1 MNSYSKIMLAVSLGL
16 TSGLSAAAEPVSY
29 FNNPAALAGINKS
42 SDKNLLQKAGP
53 EQQARA
59 LATRLNNTLDANGHS
74 KLTLIAESA
83 GEKQQFLKFQQN
95 YQGFE
100 VWNQQLVM
108 VLNKQGK
115 VSQSYG
121 SLLKGIEKDLPQL
134 PAVSAENNQLQ
145 LSRFIEQYYS
155 DEARVFRNKS
165 ADVVIYL
172 DKTNTAKLA
181 YKFSFFTDV
190 VNNDSRP
197 EKVLAFVD
205 VAGGELLDKFDVLH
219 RATIEGGSGPSGN
232 QKNVKADYQESGYA
246 SYPPST
252 FVVRKENNGNSDTC
266 YFVTNNADS
275 QDLYNVE
282 TRDYQGAVNPVN
294 SPFSYDCT
302 DSNRNDHKTINTAKS
317 PLNDAHHHG
326 QITSLMFQAYLNQ
339 KPFINQPVIQNVHYG
354 QNMDQAFYENGE
366 IYYGDGD
373 YLFYPMV
380 ALDVV
385 AHEIAHGFT
394 AEYGTGW
401 EKQMITGQARAINE
415 AFSDMTGAAA
425 EFYLYGQNDWQSNFE
440 SYQPDGQALR
450 YMDDPTRDGKSI
462 EHVYDY
468 ETSTEAHY
476 GAGVFNKAFHRL
488 ATMQFDAEQGET
500 SPWNTRFAFIAF
512 ANANKNCWL
521 GNSSYEHAAD
531 CVMQQASTMA
541 NLMSNEDI
549 TKANK
554 TYWTATELKNHI
566 RKAFA
571 LVGIELKVNSGLES
585 DFGHN
590 MKFLDYN
597 FINNSRYN
605 GGSTNSGYSW
615 LWNFGHDNQTSE
627 QKNPAHSFPAA
638 GVYNVSLTATRLS
651 SGESDTF
658 TMPVSVADDYCAAS
672 GGSFDR
678 YYVGSVTINGTTQAS
693 GPNGYSDYTANP
705 VSIQDGNSF
714 NVTITAGNVE
724 STNNVSKDFNMWVD
738 KNDDGLFH
746 KTDELVINAS
756 DTTSVTRSISVSGN
770 VGDVFRARVAVS
782 FDILKTACGQ
792 FSLGEAED
800 YNLEISDN
808 PNPPTI
814 TVQPQ
819 QNIANQVT
827 FDNSTNDARI
837 KSWDWDF
844 GDGSLTSHD
853 QSPVH
858 KYRKSGSYD
867 VTLKAYDSNNQQIAG
882 WAQNISFT
890 TTTTP
895 LFTPVIN
902 NRQITVTTDQSL
914 MPEGSTVL
922 WGFGDSTTT
931 ALEQWTHTYAADG
944 TYKVRLTIT
953 NDDNPNGKFIEK
965 NIVIGN
971 QEYAPVFDYSFTENA
986 DGSYNVTFNNTS
998 GVPDD
1003 LYRPNSSWS
1012 KPTLTWVFGDG
1023 KSDSFSYANFND
1035 NTSHTYS
1042 NGGNYS
1048 VRLDIRYR
1056 YGYGK
1061 YKTVSATLDIN
1072 LAPKAPVEYCQ
1083 ANGVTDYEYI
1093 NKVTFGGSSFTT
1105 GNSQSSEVH
1114 NPDQPITLAVGQDI
1128 AFTIEAGYPTADK
1141 YAENYHVWIDLNG
1154 DGQFGDGDWVNDKSE
1169 LLIEEF
1175 DQTSGLNGSGSV
1187 SGTFRLPSEKI
1198 QNGTTRTR
1206 MRILQ
1211 YYASSRTG
1219 SINPCSDYTNS
1230 VTSGSGEIE
1239 DYLVE
1244 IIKN

>member
-1 MNSYSKIMLAVSLGL
+1 MNSYSKVMLAVSLGL
-16 TSGLSAAAEPVSY
+16 TSSLSMAAESVSY

-42 SDKNLLQKAGP
+42 SDKNLLQKATSK
-53 EQQARA
+53 QQAKA
-59 LATRLNNTLDANGHS
+59 LTTRLNNILDTSGQS
-74 KLTLIAESA
+74 KLTLIAEA
-83 GEKQQFLKFQQN
+83 IDEKQQFLTYQQS
-95 YQGFE
+95 YLGFE
-100 VWNQQLVM
+100 VWNQQVVM
-108 VLNKQGK
+108 LLDEQGK

-121 SLLKGIEKDLPQL
+121 SLLKGIEKDLPKL
-134 PAVSAENNQLQ
+134 PAVSQENNQIQ
-145 LSRFIEQYYS
+145 LEHFIAKHYS
-155 DEARVFRNKS
+155 DEARVFRNQS
-165 ADVVIYL
+165 AEVVIYL
-172 DKTNTAKLA
+172 DKNNTAKLA

-205 VAGGELLDKFDVLH
+205 VAKGELLDKFDVLH

-232 QKNVKADYQESGYA
+232 LKNVKEDYRESGYA

-266 YFVTNNADS
+266 YFVTSNADS

-282 TRDYQGAVNPVN
+282 TRDYQGAVNAVN
-294 SPFSYDCT
+294 NPFSYDCT

-326 QITSLMFQAYLNQ
+326 QITSLMYQAYLEQ

-354 QNMDQAFYENGE
+354 QNMDQAFYEDGE

-394 AEYGTGW
+394 AEYGTGS

-415 AFSDMTGAAA
+415 AFSDMSGAAA

-450 YMDDPTRDGKSI
+450 YMDEPTQDGKSI
-462 EHVYDY
+462 AHVYDY

-488 ATMQFDAEQGET
+488 ATMQFDAEQGEA
-500 SPWNTRFAFIAF
+500 SPWNTKFAFIAF
-512 ANANKNCWL
+512 ANANKKCWL
-521 GNSSYEHAAD
+521 ANSSYEHAAD
-531 CVMQQASTMA
+531 CVMQQASTLA

-549 TKANK
+549 TKADK
-554 TYWTATELKNHI
+554 TYWSTTELKNHI

-571 LVGIELKVNSGLES
+571 LVGITLKVNSGLES
-585 DFGHN
+585 DFGHS
-590 MKFLDYN
+590 MKFLDYDFTN
-597 FINNSRYN
+597 ASRFNGNNVSN
-605 GGSTNSGYSW
+605 SSGYSW
-615 LWNFGHDNQTSE
+615 LWNFGHDNQTSA
-627 QKNPAHSFPAA
+627 QKTPSHSFPAA
-638 GVYNVSLTATRLS
+638 GTYDVSLTATRIS
-651 SGESDTF
+651 SGEKDTF
-658 TMPVSVADDYCAAS
+658 TLPITVADDYCSAS

-678 YYVGSVTINGTTQAS
+678 YYVGSVTINGVTQAS
-693 GPNGYSDYTANP
+693 GASGYSDYTANP

-714 NVTITAGNVE
+714 NVTINAGNVE
-724 STNNVSKDFNMWVD
+724 STNNVSKDFKMWVD
-738 KNDDGLFH
+738 KNNDGLFH
-746 KTDELVINAS
+746 KTDELVINAT
-756 DTTSVTRSISVSGN
+756 DTNSVSRSISVSGN

-800 YNLEISDN
+800 YDLVISDN
-808 PNPPTI
+808 PNPPSI

-827 FDNSTNDARI
+827 FSNSTNDARI
-837 KSWDWDF
+837 HSWDWDF
-844 GDGSLTSHD
+844 GDGSLTGHD
-853 QSPVH
+853 KSPVH
-858 KYRKSGSYD
+858 KYERSGSYD
-867 VTLKAYDSNNQQIAG
+867 VSLKAYDSNNQQIAS
-882 WAQNISFT
+882 WAQTINYS

-895 LFTPVIN
+895 LFTPIIN
-902 NRQITVTTDQSL
+902 GRQVTVTTDQSL

-922 WGFGDSTTT
+922 WEFGDATTT
-931 ALEQWTHTYAADG
+931 ALKDWTHTYAADG

-953 NDDNPNGKFIEK
+953 NDDNPGGKSVEQDV
-965 NIVIGN
+965 VIGSN
-971 QEYAPVFDYSFTENA
+971 EYRPSFDYSVTENA
-986 DGSYNVTFNNTS
+986 DGSYDVSFNNTS
-998 GVPDD
+998 TRPDD
-1003 LYRPNSSWS
+1003 AYWS
-1012 KPTLTWVFGDG
+1012 KGDLAWVFGDG
-1023 KSDSFSYANFND
+1023 ATQRHNWVTYGKD
-1035 NTSHTYS
+1035 TSHTYASAGTYTATLKITYRENS
-1042 NGGNYS
+1042 NYD
-1048 VRLDIRYR
+1048 L
-1056 YGYGK
+1056 
-1061 YKTVSATLDIN
+1061 KTVETSVQVKLQ
-1072 LAPKAPVEYCQ
+1072 PSAPVEYCQ
-1083 ANGVTDYEYI
+1083 ATGVTDYEYI
-1093 NKVTFGGSSFTT
+1093 NKVTFAGTSFTT
-1105 GNSQSSEVH
+1105 GSSQSAEVH
-1114 NPDQPITLAVGQDI
+1114 NPDQAISLTVGQDI

-1175 DQTSGLNGSGSV
+1175 DQTSGLNGNGSV

-1198 QNGTTRTR
+1198 RTGTTHTR

-1219 SINPCSDYTNS
+1219 SINPCSDYTSS